1 MHLPLL
7 VLFFSLLIPVTI
19 ADLSSR
25 KIPNIYLA
33 FSTYGLA
40 AYYILTGLASPAII
54 LTIIPLSLLFVFGCG
69 MGDLKLLALG
79 FLSFKVVSFSSL
91 LSVFQ
96 WLFLIAGAQICLIF
110 LVKRTMPR
118 SIALAPAIFIAF
130 AAIFGNE

>member
-1 MHLPLL
+1 M
-7 VLFFSLLIPVTI
+7 VLFFALLIPVTI

-25 KIPNIYLA
+25 KIPNIYLI
-33 FSTYGLA
+33 FSTYVLA
-40 AYYILTGLASPAII
+40 AYYILTGIPSLAIF
-54 LTIIPLSLLFVFGCG
+54 LVIIPLSLLFFFGCG

-79 FLSFKVVSFSSL
+79 FLSFKVVNVSSV
-91 LSVFQ
+91 LSVFL
-96 WLFLIAGAQICLIF
+96 WLFMIAGAQICLIF